1 MATPFPFKEQDL
13 KILEQLQGLEA
24 RDHLPD
30 NFVIFDYSSFTKE
43 SIDSFFACEFLSE
56 NFHVIIIAECGML
69 KVTFRNL
76 NSEDY
81 TLMPGVPSEKLRNV
95 INPSDHI
102 ATLIMAHL
110 FQYAKSVDRK
120 AFYCLSSDKSFP
132 VNTKIIDCIGDEF
145 VYCCVI
151 KSIEDFLDLKKFLIN
166 NPDDPVKMRLYRL
179 LKNDVPRDDSDY
191 ENCGKIM
198 FFHYGDKYIRK
209 IGRKPWPVIKVQK
222 LWQELKQFAD
232 NFHAY
237 PLHISIT
244 TAFPSKRKDCRVSLC
259 VFCMHKKKSK
269 KDVVITTKSKETVTS
284 YLAKKLLATHSTDS
298 FGYYLC
304 LCM

>member
-151 KSIEDFLDLKKFLIN
+151 KSIKDFLFLKKFLIN
-166 NPDDPVKMRLYRL
+166 YPDDPVKMRRYSL
-179 LKNDVPRDDSDY
+179 LKNNVPRDDSDH
-191 ENCGKIM
+191 ENCGKVM
-198 FFHYGDKYIRK
+198 FFHHGDEYRRK
-209 IGRKPWPVIKVQK
+209 HRSPIKVQVFWK
-222 LWQELKQFAD
+222 ELKQFAD
-232 NFHAY
+232 KYRPY
-237 PLHISIT
+237 PLHVSVT
-244 TAFPSKRKDCRVSLC
+244 TAFPCLRKSCMVRLDVYICRC
-259 VFCMHKKKSK
+259 P
-269 KDVVITTKSKETVTS
+269 
-284 YLAKKLLATHSTDS
+284 
-298 FGYYLC
+298 
-304 LCM
+304 